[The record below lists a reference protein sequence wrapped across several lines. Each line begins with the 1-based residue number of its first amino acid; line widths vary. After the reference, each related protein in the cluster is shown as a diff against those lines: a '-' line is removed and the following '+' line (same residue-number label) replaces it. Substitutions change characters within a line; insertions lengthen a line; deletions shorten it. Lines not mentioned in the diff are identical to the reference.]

1 MQLKTFLVSLTEQE
15 SMEYIENKLDKLC
28 RELTYVNQDKSELRT
43 IIDEQVSV
51 LINLKMLLDSIISD
65 TKQ

>member
-1 MQLKTFLVSLTEQE
+1 MQPKTFLVSLTEQE

-28 RELTYVNQDKSELRT
+28 RELTYVKQGKSELRT